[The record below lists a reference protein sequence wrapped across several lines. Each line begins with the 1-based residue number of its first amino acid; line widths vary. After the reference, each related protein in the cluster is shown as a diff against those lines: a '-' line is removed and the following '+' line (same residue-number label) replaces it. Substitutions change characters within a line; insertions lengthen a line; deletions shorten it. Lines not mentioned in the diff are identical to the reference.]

1 MAEEEKKKKKPFYKK
16 WWVWLIVI
24 ILAIGI
30 FGSSGDDEVADGPE
44 KVESEETEEE
54 SEEEKEEDVENT
66 EFGVGDKV
74 KLDGQVVE
82 VTEVE
87 KSKGDNLGLNGEEE
101 VGKGTEK
108 GENEKNEKETEEEK
122 EEEVENTEFCVGDKV
137 KLDGQVVEV
146 TEVKKSQGDDFET
159 PSEGNEFVI
168 VHVAIEN
175 NGEDEISYNPFNFK
189 MKNSDGQIEDEGML
203 MVDSDTSLSAAYL
216 APGGNVSGTLSFEQP
231 KDDDGLELISEP
243 GFWGTDEVVFN
254 LSK

>member
-16 WWVWLIVI
+16 WWGWLIVTL
-24 ILAIGI
+24 LAIGI
-30 FGSSGDDEVADGPE
+30 FGSRGGDEVADGPE
-44 KVESEETEEE
+44 KVESEETEEGTEEE

-74 KLDGQVVE
+74 KLDGQGVE

-87 KSKGDNLGLNGEEE
+87 
-101 VGKGTEK
+101 
-108 GENEKNEKETEEEK
+108 
-122 EEEVENTEFCVGDKV
+122 
-137 KLDGQVVEV
+137 
-146 TEVKKSQGDDFET
+146 KSQGDDFET

-203 MVDSDTSLSAAYL
+203 MVDSDTSLSSGDL

-231 KDDDGLELISEP
+231 NDDDGLELIFET

>member
-87 KSKGDNLGLNGEEE
+87 KS
-101 VGKGTEK
+101 
-108 GENEKNEKETEEEK
+108 
-122 EEEVENTEFCVGDKV
+122 
-137 KLDGQVVEV
+137 
-146 TEVKKSQGDDFET
+146 QGDDFET

-203 MVDSDTSLSAAYL
+203 MVDSDTSLS
-216 APGGNVSGTLSFEQP
+216 SG
-231 KDDDGLELISEP
+231 
-243 GFWGTDEVVFN
+243 
-254 LSK
+254 